1 MKGSWAGRLLSIFT
15 GVACFAVLYYL
26 LSAELPGAII
36 VAVVAWLTTTLITS
50 RKRKDDTFIAEG
62 ATRQEID
69 STIKAGRKLTASMRQ
84 ASYRLMQL
92 EVKKE
97 IEDLCKIAESMFEML
112 RKDPNDLRVV
122 KQFITY
128 YLEPTHKIVL
138 KYVELATTRPMPAD
152 AVSILDKTE
161 KSFKS
166 IRTTFLQQKEKM
178 LANDVMD
185 LDTEIKVF
193 ETVSSNMNI
202 GGTAGKDKSKSSVS
216 STGQQ

>member
-1 MKGSWAGRLLSIFT
+1 LNA
-15 GVACFAVLYYL
+15 
-26 LSAELPGAII
+26 
-36 VAVVAWLTTTLITS
+36 LITVLFGAGGIAILLIVLLAVIIIAS
-50 RKRKDDTFIAEG
+50 IRRKDDFVKVDS

-69 STIKAGRKLTASMRQ
+69 STIKAGRRLTLAMRQ
-84 ASYRLMQL
+84 ASYRLMQI
-92 EVKKE
+92 EVRKE
-97 IEDLCKIAESMFEML
+97 IEDLCKIAESMFDML

-138 KYVELATTRPMPAD
+138 KYVELATTRPMPAE

-166 IRTTFLQQKEKM
+166 ISAAFLQQKEKM

-193 ETVSSNMNI
+193 ETISRNMNI
-202 GGTAGKDKSKSSVS
+202 EGSSGKDKNPPPVS
-216 STGQQ
+216 TSGQK